1 MDFKNILSTFNQI
14 YSKVEE
20 NKIDK
25 SDDKHSEAYYA
36 GYDEYEMNP
45 DYMENPYDPDTEQ
58 LLHMEWESGY
68 KDAKRRQPNR
78 DYALGKERSEDDYFE
93 SVHNTKTSLKN
104 YIKVT
109 EAGLTP
115 TQTLIP
121 GFQAGQNKG
130 QPTVLNVNDPSLK
143 AALDVAAKNKK
154 VTAVG
159 MPQTGT
165 TTTPTTASSS
175 TTGSMPAGQQ
185 QVTEKFDEPVEVNP
199 AEKGKYKGKN
209 KSELTTM
216 YNKLKKSGPHKKGS
230 PGYGRMRELAFAIRA
245 KSGWGKVQE
254 STENMVEQS
263 SNTKAIDMVVDELD
277 KWFEYLNTGKD
288 LDEVSESDIKTAL
301 TTSDD
306 PLAKKLW
313 VKMLEVRDRDY
324 RSYEKMISDIVNA
337 AEKRYESKYDDLNEV
352 DIPSDDM
359 DMGAGLGAG
368 RSQDVFETD
377 HVEEGGLQAYLGKKK
392 YGKDGMEALQKAGRE
407 HASKQT
413 MANIRAKY
421 DKMDEGMMEGS
432 KHASRPGT
440 QKRPGSAEQAQK
452 AVDRKKEVKSDYE
465 KRKAE
470 AEKNKGV
477 AAGSKPDFLDL
488 DKDGNKTEPMKKAA
502 RDMKKKKVN
511 ESLHR
516 HSAARLLGKSHA
528 LAKEGYNCKY
538 DDMTEAQE
546 YHEGFKEG
554 LDECYGQQ
562 PIVGLVKETDT
573 VPATVRGM
581 ADNAMETHDPSHDDA
596 KLSQKGIDFVCDQV
610 QDYLD
615 MQMIDK
621 SLDEINEDDIIS
633 ALDETDRGRKLWSK
647 IDILGTR
654 DYNKIIND
662 IIDAC
667 KQRKSDID
675 VINEIDLDE
684 VSRGEYIRQKDAEAE
699 RKGKKSFTA
708 FGQDFNTD
716 EVKETSMNAFENW
729 EKQLN
734 GLLHEGLSVSIS
746 KGHQGSPDSVTVSAQ
761 DAEAEQLLGLI
772 KNAGL
777 DLFGDET
784 SSQQDNDYLGQ
795 KPGGIE
801 VVDDHDGM
809 MDLIKKITHGP
820 ESSSDDYQDEESCD
834 EMDETLA
841 GAAVGGAAGAALTKT
856 PSGAIAGAKIGDKLS
871 DMTSE
876 ETVEEEKC
884 NECGYME
891 SKCECDEEKLDE
903 VESSDQMTYEVAEDK
918 NLNEWANEAGK
929 KGTDA
934 QFEQDIEFMTK
945 IISGGLNKPKSTG
958 QTTIPVI
965 PGQEVRMED
974 PMSYAKLAGV
984 KK

>member
-14 YSKVEE
+14 YSKVEDK
-20 NKIDK
+20 NKIDE
-25 SDDKHSEAYYA
+25 SDDKHTEAYYQ
-36 GYDEYEMNP
+36 GYDAYEMNP
-45 DYMENPYDPDTEQ
+45 DYMENPYDIDAEST
-58 LLHMEWESGY
+58 LHHEWENGY

-78 DYALGKERSEDDYFE
+78 DYAMGKEKSEDDYYE
-93 SVHNTKTSLKN
+93 SVDTNRKLSLKN
-104 YIKVT
+104 YINIT
-109 EAGLTP
+109 EAGLSP

-121 GFQAGQNKG
+121 GFQVGQNKG

-165 TTTPTTASSS
+165 TTSPTTSSSS

-185 QVTEKFDEPVEVNP
+185 QVTEKWDTETQVSPE
-199 AEKGKYKGKN
+199 EKGKYKGKT
-209 KSELTTM
+209 KEELTKM
-216 YNKLKKSGPHKKGS
+216 YNRLKSMGPHKKGS
-230 PGYGRMRELAFAIRA
+230 PEYGRMRELSFAIRA

-254 STENMVEQS
+254 NMENHGIVEK
-263 SNTKAIDMVVDELD
+263 NEALNLIVNELTS
-277 KWFEYLNTGKD
+277 WFDHLDTGQY
-288 LDEVSESDIKTAL
+288 LDEVDEEDIKVAL
-301 TTSDD
+301 TTS
-306 PLAKKLW
+306 PNPVATKIW
-313 VKMLEVRDRDY
+313 EKMIEVRNSNYPR
-324 RSYEKMISDIVNA
+324 YEKMINDIINA
-337 AEKRYESKYDDLNEV
+337 AYERYKKEFDELEEA

-359 DMGAGLGAG
+359 DVGAGLGAG
-368 RSQDVFETD
+368 RNDKVLED
-377 HVEEGGLQAYLGKKK
+377 EVEESALQAYLGKKK
-392 YGKDGMEALQKAGRE
+392 YGKEGMKALQQAGRE
-407 HASKQT
+407 GASKEK
-413 MANIRAKY
+413 MANIRAQY
-421 DKMDEGMMEGS
+421 DKMDES
-432 KHASRPGT
+432 
-440 QKRPGSAEQAQK
+440 
-452 AVDRKKEVKSDYE
+452 V
-465 KRKAE
+465 
-470 AEKNKGV
+470 
-477 AAGSKPDFLDL
+477 KPDFLDL
-488 DKDGNKTEPMKKAA
+488 DKGKKKEPMKKAA
-502 RDMKKKKVN
+502 KDMKKKKVN
-511 ESLHR
+511 ESMHK
-516 HSAARLLGKSHA
+516 HTAARLLGKSHA

-538 DDMTEAQE
+538 EDLDEMKE
-546 YHEGFKEG
+546 YHNGYKEG

-562 PIVGLVKETDT
+562 PIVGLVKETDS
-573 VPATVRGM
+573 VPATVHGM
-581 ADNAMETHDPSHDDA
+581 ADNAMETHDPSHEDA

-820 ESSSDDYQDEESCD
+820 ESSSDDYQDEESCY

-876 ETVEEEKC
+876 ETVEEENC

-903 VESSDQMTYEVAEDK
+903 VESSDQMTYEVAEDE